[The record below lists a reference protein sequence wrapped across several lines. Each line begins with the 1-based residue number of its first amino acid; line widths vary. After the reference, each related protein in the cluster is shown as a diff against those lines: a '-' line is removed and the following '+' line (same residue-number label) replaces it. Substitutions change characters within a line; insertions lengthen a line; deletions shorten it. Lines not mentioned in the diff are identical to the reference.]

1 MKTKAKPPKLRNWV
15 VKNDHNRAARHRDAT
30 QYQRRAKHQN
40 RGLVSTY
47 LVQVDQ

>member
-1 MKTKAKPPKLRNWV
+1 MKTKAKLPKLRNWV
-15 VKNDHNRAARHRDAT
+15 VKNDHNRAVRHRDAT
-30 QYQRRAKHQN
+30 QYQRRPKHQN